1 MEKQLVEIILAQT
14 EAMNQMVKVMEGISG
29 VIGQIIGVEAESV
42 KQMESVTAR
51 IRMIE
56 GVLEDNE
63 DL

>member
-1 MEKQLVEIILAQT
+1 MEKQLVDIIVAQT
-14 EAMNQMVKVMEGISG
+14 EVMTQMVKAMEGISG

-42 KQMESVTAR
+42 KQMESVVDR

>member
-1 MEKQLVEIILAQT
+1 MEKQLVDIIVAQT
-14 EAMNQMVKVMEGISG
+14 EVMTQMVKAMEGISG

-42 KQMESVTAR
+42 KQMESVVDR

-63 DL
+63 DI